1 MLSSAS
7 GSNPCAAYLPLDG
20 LDRSRIVV
28 DQTLYWH
35 IAASEDEAIYIT
47 ALLNSTSLSDAIKD
61 FQPEGGF
68 GERHIH
74 KLPYK
79 ITPYFDAKNQAHQEL
94 AGNART
100 LISEW
105 LQLCRAGKFAALLQP
120 NSGSLNR
127 RRRQQQAA
135 IRELPSYESYEAAC
149 RVVLQLTDSE
159 TITPSS
165 QWGKQLME
173 QQLKPRAGK
182 NER

>member
-1 MLSSAS
+1 M
-7 GSNPCAAYLPLDG
+7 
-20 LDRSRIVV
+20 V

-35 IAASEDEAIYIT
+35 IAASEDEPIYIT
-47 ALLNSTSLSDAIKD
+47 ALLNSTFLSDAIKD

-74 KLPYK
+74 TLPYK
-79 ITPYFDAKNQAHQEL
+79 ITPYFDAKNQTHQEL
-94 AGNART
+94 VRNART

-135 IRELPSYESYEAAC
+135 IREL
-149 RVVLQLTDSE
+149 
-159 TITPSS
+159 
-165 QWGKQLME
+165 
-173 QQLKPRAGK
+173 
-182 NER
+182 